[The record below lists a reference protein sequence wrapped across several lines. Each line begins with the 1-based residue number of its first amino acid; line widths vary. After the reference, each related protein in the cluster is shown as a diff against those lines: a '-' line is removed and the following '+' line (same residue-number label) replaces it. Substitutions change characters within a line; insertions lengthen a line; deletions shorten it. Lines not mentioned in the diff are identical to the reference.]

1 MSAAQ
6 LRHVRL
12 LLFPMVL
19 LVVACAPG
27 SQPASPPGSGA
38 AAPTE
43 SRSQRPL
50 NAVIRTEPFDIL
62 DVASGRNRITV
73 ALFTADL
80 AGLQQG
86 IPTPV
91 LAEAAPE
98 LGTDSWKVN
107 ADGSMETTYRLKPN
121 LTWHDGKALS
131 PEDFTFAHRATAQ
144 RLEWGLSTSS
154 INLLEHR
161 TITSVTAADD
171 RTIVIR
177 WRGPYPQAATPS
189 LTAMPPHI
197 LTSVVDQ
204 GAEALGS
211 HPYWTTQYVGL
222 GPYRLTKWEP
232 GAYLEGTAFDGYVL
246 GKPKLETVRV
256 TWAADENSTLSRL
269 LAGDAD
275 IALDDAIG
283 MAQGNVLKGQWA
295 TDNVGKLILS
305 PAWMRHIQVQF
316 RPHIVNPAAVTDL
329 RVRKAIAH
337 AIDRQ
342 GLVDALVD
350 GLGIPTDNIGV
361 PNTSYY
367 SRIQQATSKY
377 PYDTRIAEQFL
388 QEAGLGRGSDGFWTG
403 PGGRFA
409 PSVLGIAEGQ
419 EGQETTVVVDMLR
432 RIGIDAQLNLVP
444 GAMIQRDDEMKSV
457 FPALRTNYINGE
469 DQIVARLLAA
479 EISAPDNR
487 WGAKNKAGYANE
499 HHDRLY
505 QEWRR
510 TLDANA
516 RTDLMVQLVKFYS
529 DELPVIPMYVDVA
542 VIPHRSSLEGPTPQS
557 TDTAYYHNLHLWSWK
572 S

>member
-1 MSAAQ
+1 MRTSIQ
-6 LRHVRL
+6 RPFRL
-12 LLFPMVL
+12 LLFLLVL
-19 LVVACAPG
+19 LVVACAPAARPAG
-27 SQPASPPGSGA
+27 QSSSSASAPAQPRP
-38 AAPTE
+38 
-43 SRSQRPL
+43 QRAL

-86 IPTPV
+86 VPTPV

-98 LGTDSWKVN
+98 LGAESWKVN
-107 ADGSMETTYRLKPN
+107 ADGTMETTYRLKPN
-121 LTWHDGKALS
+121 LTWHDGKALT
-131 PEDFTFAHRATAQ
+131 PEDYVFAHKLTAQ
-144 RLEWGLSTSS
+144 RIEWGLSSSS

-161 TITSVTAADD
+161 TIASVTAPDD
-171 RTIVIR
+171 RTVVIR

-189 LTAMPPHI
+189 LTAMPQHI
-197 LTSVVDQ
+197 LGPVLDQ
-204 GAEALGS
+204 GSEALGS

-222 GPYRLTKWEP
+222 GPYRLTRWEP
-232 GAYLEGTAFDGYVL
+232 GAYLEGTAFAGYVL
-246 GKPKLETVRV
+246 GKPKIETVRV
-256 TWAADENSTLSRL
+256 TWAADENATLGRL

-283 MAQGNVLKGQWA
+283 LAQGNVLKRQWA
-295 TDNVGKLILS
+295 ADNAGKLILS

-316 RPHIVNPAAVTDL
+316 RPQVVNPVAVTDL

-337 AIDRQ
+337 SIDRP

-367 SRIQQATSKY
+367 PRIQQAATKY
-377 PYDTRIAEQFL
+377 PYDPRQAEQYL
-388 QEAGLGRGSDGFWTG
+388 QEAGFSRGRDGFWTG
-403 PGGRFA
+403 ASGRFSPA
-409 PSVLGIAEGQ
+409 VLGIAEGQ

-432 RIGIDAQLNLVP
+432 RVGIDAQLTLVP
-444 GAMIQRDDEMKSV
+444 GAMLQRDDEMKST

-469 DQIVARLLAA
+469 DQIVARLLTA
-479 EISAPDNR
+479 EISGPDNR

-499 HHDRLY
+499 QHDRLY

-510 TLDANA
+510 TLDAGA
-516 RTDLMVQLVKFYS
+516 RTDLMIQLVKFYS

-542 VIPHRSSLEGPTPQS
+542 VIPHRADLEGPTPQS
-557 TDTAYYHNLHLWSWK
+557 TDTSYYHNLHLWSWK